1 MRKTRSPRD
10 AKWLSPRGRQI
21 MDIVYRLG
29 SATAAD
35 VHAAMPDAPTYT
47 SVRGLL
53 RVLVEK
59 GVLSYRE
66 DGPRYLYEPVRP
78 RESTGLSHLNE
89 VIQSFFGGSPS
100 DAVAA
105 LIGDTRKSLSDAELK
120 RLKDVID
127 RAKRKGK

>member
-1 MRKTRSPRD
+1 MRRARPPRD
-10 AKWLSPRGRQI
+10 TNWLSPRGRQI

-47 SVRGLL
+47 AVRGLL

-66 DGPRYLYEPVRP
+66 DGPRYVYEPKSP
-78 RESTGLSHLNE
+78 RESTGLSHLNQI
-89 VIQSFFGGSPS
+89 IQSFFGGSPS

-105 LIGDTRKSLSDAELK
+105 LVGDSRQSLSDEELR
-120 RLKDVID
+120 RLKAVID